1 MKKRMLLA
9 MMATVVIGSAV
20 GCGAAAK
27 AAKAAEV
34 PEAAEAQADESRHG
48 TYPWAGVVTAIDP
61 ANDLVTISTASG
73 LLYEFYADSD
83 DITVGDIMAVTMDDG
98 GTPENVLDDAVID
111 AKYAGC
117 FYQFNNIIMAQ
128 N

>member
-9 MMATVVIGSAV
+9 MMATVVISSAI
-20 GCGAAAK
+20 GCGA

-34 PEAAEAQADESRHG
+34 PEATEEAQADEVRHS

-83 DITVGDIMAVTMDDG
+83 DIAVGDIMAVTMDDG

-117 FYQFNNIIMAQ
+117 SYQFNNIIMAQ

>member
-9 MMATVVIGSAV
+9 MMATVVISSAT

-27 AAKAAEV
+27 AA
-34 PEAAEAQADESRHG
+34 EAQADEARHS
-48 TYPWAGVVTAIDP
+48 TYPWAGVVTAIDS

-83 DITVGDIMAVTMDDG
+83 DIAVGDIMAVTMDDG

-117 FYQFNNIIMAQ
+117 SYQFNDIIMAQ

>member
-9 MMATVVIGSAV
+9 MMATVVISSAI
-20 GCGAAAK
+20 GCGA

-34 PEAAEAQADESRHG
+34 PEAAEAQADKSRHS

-117 FYQFNNIIMAQ
+117 AYQFNNITAQ

>member
-9 MMATVVIGSAV
+9 MMATVVISSAT

-34 PEAAEAQADESRHG
+34 PEAAEAQADEAGHS
-48 TYPWAGVVTAIDP
+48 TYPWAGVVTAIDS

-83 DITVGDIMAVTMDDG
+83 DIAVGDIMAVTMDDG

-117 FYQFNNIIMAQ
+117 SYQFNNIIIAQ

>member
-9 MMATVVIGSAV
+9 MMATVVISSAI

-27 AAKAAEV
+27 AAEV
-34 PEAAEAQADESRHG
+34 SEVAEAQADEARHS

-83 DITVGDIMAVTMDDG
+83 DIAVGDIMAVTMDDG

-117 FYQFNNIIMAQ
+117 SYQFNNIMAQ

>member
-9 MMATVVIGSAV
+9 MMATVVISSAT
-20 GCGAAAK
+20 GCGA

-34 PEAAEAQADESRHG
+34 PEAAEAQADEARHS
-48 TYPWAGVVTAIDP
+48 TYPWAGVVTAINP
-61 ANDLVTISTASG
+61 ANDLVTISTVSG
-73 LLYEFYADSD
+73 LLYEFSDSD

-98 GTPENVLDDAVID
+98 GSPENVLDDAVID

-117 FYQFNNIIMAQ
+117 AYQFNNIMAQ

>member
-9 MMATVVIGSAV
+9 MMATVVISSAT

-27 AAKAAEV
+27 ATKAAEV
-34 PEAAEAQADESRHG
+34 PEAAEAQADEAGHS
-48 TYPWAGVVTAIDP
+48 TYPWAGVVTAIDS

-83 DITVGDIMAVTMDDG
+83 DIAVGDIMAVTMDDG

-117 FYQFNNIIMAQ
+117 SYQFNNIIIAQ

>member
-27 AAKAAEV
+27 AAEV
-34 PEAAEAQADESRHG
+34 PEATEAQS
-48 TYPWAGVVTAIDP
+48 TYPWAGVVTAINP
-61 ANDLVTISTASG
+61 ADDLVTISTSSG

-83 DITVGDIMAVTMDDG
+83 DIAVGDIMAVTMDDG

-117 FYQFNNIIMAQ
+117 SYQFNNIMAQ

>member
-9 MMATVVIGSAV
+9 MMATVVISSAI
-20 GCGAAAK
+20 GCGA

-34 PEAAEAQADESRHG
+34 PEATEAQADESRHS

-117 FYQFNNIIMAQ
+117 AYQFNNIMAQ

>member
-9 MMATVVIGSAV
+9 MMATVVISSAI
-20 GCGAAAK
+20 GCGA

-34 PEAAEAQADESRHG
+34 PEAAEAQADESRHS

-117 FYQFNNIIMAQ
+117 SYQFNNIIMTQ